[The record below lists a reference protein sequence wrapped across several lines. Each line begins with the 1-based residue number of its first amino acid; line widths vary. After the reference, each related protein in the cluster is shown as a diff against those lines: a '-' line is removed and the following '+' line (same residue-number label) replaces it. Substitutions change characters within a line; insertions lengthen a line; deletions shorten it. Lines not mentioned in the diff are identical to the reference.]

1 MKQIILS
8 TIAIALLCS
17 ALQSCLQSKAS
28 TANQALQMRADTI
41 GKSEEWKMIMD
52 LHTKYVNSLIQ
63 DKNDDKTKIKLVEL
77 YLNEAR
83 ITGNANHYN
92 ALAMTNLNQILENNN
107 GTSDILYQAYSYKA
121 TVLLSLH
128 QFAAAKKYALQAL
141 QINAYEADIYGA
153 LIDANIELGNYDEAV
168 MYCDKMLSV
177 RPDLRSYSRAS
188 YIREIYGDNQGAI
201 QAMTMAVEA
210 GATGMEN
217 TEWARVH
224 LGDLYLNKGALDTA
238 KLMYDR
244 ALAYRPNYVHA
255 QIGLAKIAEQ
265 NKQLDTAITITKKVI
280 GILPESSFVSY
291 FAKLTMAKNDI
302 VKAKE
307 INNDVVKLL
316 EKSEAENKNEK
327 LIPHNGNRE
336 MAQAYLQNNQ
346 LDKALQFAKNDL
358 ALRPN
363 NIDANE
369 LMANIYYQQKDLTN
383 AVLAADKAL
392 MTNKKNMQS
401 LPLFINIYTAAGNI
415 IKAAEL
421 QKKLQIL
428 IPNQLAISTKS

>member
-8 TIAIALLCS
+8 TIAIALLCI
-17 ALQSCLQSKAS
+17 ALQSCLQSKANI
-28 TANQALQMRADTI
+28 TNQALQMRADTI

-52 LHTKYVNSLIQ
+52 LHTKYVDALSQ

-83 ITGNANHYN
+83 ITGNASHYN
-92 ALAMTNLNQILENNN
+92 ALAMTNLNQILESNN

-128 QFAAAKKYALQAL
+128 QFAEAKKYALQAL
-141 QINAYEADIYGA
+141 QINQYEADIYGA
-153 LIDANIELGNYDEAV
+153 LIDANIELGNYDEAIS
-168 MYCDKMLSV
+168 YCDKMLSI

-265 NKQLDTAITITKKVI
+265 NKQLDNAIAITKKVI

-291 FAKLTMAKNDI
+291 LAKLTMAKNDI
-302 VKAKE
+302 AKAKE

-316 EKSEAENKNEK
+316 EENEVENKNEK

-346 LDKALQFAKNDL
+346 LDKAMQFAKNDL
-358 ALRPN
+358 VIRPN
-363 NIDANE
+363 NVDANE
-369 LMANIYYQQKDLTN
+369 LMASIYYQQKDIAN
-383 AVLAADKAL
+383 AVTAADKAL
-392 MTNKKNMQS
+392 LTNKKNVRS
-401 LPLFINIYTAAGNI
+401 LPLFIAIYKAGNKVG
-415 IKAAEL
+415 KASLL
-421 QKKLQIL
+421 QKQLQIL
-428 IPNQLAISTKS
+428 APNQAIDLSKS